1 MFPKEFIVE
10 DGHVYY
16 RKKPLHK
23 QPLFW
28 TTIAGGVVSLILGVL
43 LFVTI
48 LVIASSSDSSSYVD
62 STYDDTVSDL
72 LFEKEIGQ
80 EVSLENG
87 LKLTVQSMDLDENAD
102 LATSYYDTALV
113 VNVQVNNPTKR
124 VLYFDERSSI
134 VFGTQYSDS
143 EEIDSVYPLDNLT
156 YDANLKKKVAPE
168 ETVTYTLFYG
178 VDDSPNYRL
187 IYEENM
193 WNFQQAEKL

>member
-16 RKKPLHK
+16 RKKPLYK

-43 LFVTI
+43 LFLTI
-48 LVIASSSDSSSYVD
+48 LGIASSSDFSSYVD
-62 STYDDTVSDL
+62 ESYDNRTSDV
-72 LFEKEIGQ
+72 FSEKEIDQ

-87 LKLTVQSMDLDENAD
+87 LKLTVQSIDLDEKAELVN
-102 LATSYYDTALV
+102 SYYDTALV
-113 VNVQVNNPTKR
+113 VKIQVKNPTKR

-134 VFGTQYSDS
+134 VLGTQDSDS
-143 EEIDSVYPLDNLT
+143 EEIDSVYPLDDLT

-168 ETVTYTLFYG
+168 EAVTYTLFYG